1 MIPPM
6 ELPLRAARCGPRRP
20 RPGVRLR
27 VLVVIGTRPETIKMA
42 PVITALSARPDRF
55 DCRVCATGQ
64 HRALLDQMLDYF
76 AITTDHDLDI
86 MTAGQSSDEVAARVL
101 TRFAPVLRQERP
113 DWVLVQGDTTTTV
126 AAASAA
132 RLQGLR
138 VGHVEAGLRTFD
150 FAAPFPEEWNRWTVA
165 RLADLHFAPTR
176 QARRNLLD
184 EGVPPE
190 RIRVTGNT
198 GIDSLLCTTAALERS
213 PDASPRR
220 RPDDRPYLILA
231 TAHRRE
237 NLGPRMHEICRA
249 LRVIAERH
257 AGRVRIVFPV
267 HPRREVGDTARAW
280 LADVA
285 NVDLVDPLD
294 YPSLVQMLM
303 RADMVIS
310 DSGGLQEEAPA
321 LGKPMLVLRDLTERP
336 EGIRL
341 GCARLVGTDCDRI
354 VDEATRLMEDPEAY
368 RMMSDRRYLYG
379 DGRAADRIAD
389 ALFDAVHAPGRV
401 RRGLTAPDVI
411 TFPVQRRASC

>member
-1 MIPPM
+1 MDLRLPPVS
-6 ELPLRAARCGPRRP
+6 PGPRRLQ
-20 RPGVRLR
+20 PGARLR
-27 VLVVIGTRPETIKMA
+27 ALVVVGTRPEAIKMA
-42 PVITALSARPDRF
+42 PVIRALSARPDRF

-64 HRALLDQMLDYF
+64 HRELVDQMLAYF
-76 AITTDHDLDI
+76 AITADHDLDV

-101 TRFAPVLRQERP
+101 TRFTPVLRQERP

-138 VGHVEAGLRTFD
+138 VAHVEAGLRTFD
-150 FAAPFPEEWNRWTVA
+150 FAAPFPEEWNRWTVT

-176 QARRNLLD
+176 RARRNLLH
-184 EGVPPE
+184 EGVPPD

-198 GIDSLLCTTAALERS
+198 GIDSLLRTAAALQRS
-213 PDASPRR
+213 PDASPTHRL
-220 RPDDRPYLILA
+220 DDRPYLILS

-237 NLGPRMHEICRA
+237 NLGLRMHEICRA
-249 LRVIAERH
+249 LRIIAERH
-257 AGRVRIVFPV
+257 AERVRIVFPV
-267 HPRREVGDTARAW
+267 HPRPEVGETARAW
-280 LADVA
+280 LAGVG
-285 NVDLVDPLD
+285 NIDLVDPLD

-341 GCARLVGTDCDRI
+341 GSARLVGTDCNRI
-354 VDEATRLMEDPEAY
+354 VDETTRLMEDPEAY
-368 RMMSDRRYLYG
+368 RRMSERRQPYG
-379 DGRAADRIAD
+379 DGRAGERIAD
-389 ALFDAVHAPGRV
+389 ALFDLVHARTRRNLGVTAADV
-401 RRGLTAPDVI
+401 RTL
-411 TFPVQRRASC
+411 PVRRRASC